1 VFYDWKNYEILFICI
16 YRFCFQK
23 NRTKEAAQ
31 RYQYA
36 LKKFP
41 QEDFGDDYK
50 TFKEVKLNL
59 MLNLSR
65 CKRKMNVSVILYPY
79 LSKIFNSSTV

>member
-1 VFYDWKNYEILFICI
+1 LNYFV
-16 YRFCFQK
+16 FQK
-23 NRTKEAAQ
+23 NRIKDAAQ

-41 QEDFGDDYK
+41 QEEYGEDYK

-65 CKRKMNVSVILYPY
+65 CKRKLTVSGENKWIL
-79 LSKIFNSSTV
+79 STIIFEG